1 MKNLPFVKGTYNTGT
16 QSNSCTRLL
25 IAPATNIT
33 MPVNMQEKYELKEN
47 HLTREAM
54 KKRQGKYRVHH
65 LPAATVL
72 EATGSYRG
80 VSRIVN
86 RWVLVQCESYPW
98 PHPFIK
104 VVRSAQA

>member
-54 KKRQGKYRVHH
+54 KKLLFLVTRQVSSASSSGCNGCRNYRE
-65 LPAATVL
+65 L
-72 EATGSYRG
+72 
-80 VSRIVN
+80 
-86 RWVLVQCESYPW
+86 VLVQCELYAREIFW